1 MSDKVGTIKYLAKR
15 CYHGKNVI
23 NPYTGQFMYQPC
35 GECPACLTRKASIR
49 SMRVSLQKSLSKY
62 TYFINPSYDQE
73 YVPKCQIFK
82 VHPDDPDSTLYELV
96 VKPRRRG
103 NYKMVQKVYS
113 KKYKKF
119 IKKEVDA
126 PLSYDDDFSYYFNAS
141 DDYIRD
147 FREQAT
153 LNVKGK
159 YPYLQDYYGY
169 ISRKDGQLFVKR
181 LRKHISKFAGK
192 YEKVHIYFV
201 SEYGPVHFRPHFHLL
216 LFTDSD
222 KVAKNIGRIISA
234 SWKFGRCDWSASRG
248 NAESYVAGYVNS
260 FSRLPHHLK
269 QDDRVKPYSRFSNG
283 FATSCF
289 FDAKEAIRD
298 SISRPIEE
306 TPLSPFLT
314 GVSCLINGKLFAIR
328 PPRSVVDSCFLRY
341 ACNGRLSSDELYWL
355 VRSVSTTLSRSFQ
368 EIRRYNS
375 KATLIDVCR
384 LHLRSIYSMASR
396 SVEDFL
402 SIKNQLYT
410 CYYYARLESPT
421 TDIRSDDLFDSDCM
435 RLYRL
440 FSCVGKFI
448 SFWDITP
455 SSTYEYIRR
464 TVDISKHYY
473 SRLSYTLLC
482 SQYTDLT
489 GLVDLDEDL
498 VDFLIAPVTED
509 VSSSDGISVLE
520 YRPPFNSL
528 VKSHPILSLAQAKAK
543 RDCDN
548 RVKHREINDRNL
560 KYV

>member
-1 MSDKVGTIKYLAKR
+1 MDKVDTIKYLAKR

-62 TYFINPSYDQE
+62 AFFINPSYNQK

-82 VHPDDPDSTLYELV
+82 VHPDDPDSTLYKLV
-96 VKPRRRG
+96 VKPRRKG
-103 NYKMVQKVYS
+103 DYKMVQRVYS
-113 KKYKKF
+113 KKYKKV

-159 YPYLQDYYGY
+159 YPHLQDYYGY

-201 SEYGPVHFRPHFHLL
+201 SEYGPVRFRPHFHLL

-222 KVAKNIGRIISA
+222 KVAKNIGRIISS

-248 NAESYVAGYVNS
+248 QAESYVASYVNS

-289 FDAKEAIRD
+289 SDAKEAIRD
-298 SISRPIEE
+298 SISRSVEE
-306 TPLSPFLT
+306 TPLSPFLN
-314 GVSCLINGKLFAIR
+314 GVPSLINGRLLSIR
-328 PPRSVVDSCFLRY
+328 PPRSV
-341 ACNGRLSSDELYWL
+341 
-355 VRSVSTTLSRSFQ
+355 
-368 EIRRYNS
+368 
-375 KATLIDVCR
+375 CR
-384 LHLRSIYSMASR
+384 
-396 SVEDFL
+396 F
-402 SIKNQLYT
+402 
-410 CYYYARLESPT
+410 
-421 TDIRSDDLFDSDCM
+421 CM
-435 RLYRL
+435 
-440 FSCVGKFI
+440 FFV
-448 SFWDITP
+448 P
-455 SSTYEYIRR
+455 S
-464 TVDISKHYY
+464 
-473 SRLSYTLLC
+473 
-482 SQYTDLT
+482 
-489 GLVDLDEDL
+489 
-498 VDFLIAPVTED
+498 
-509 VSSSDGISVLE
+509 
-520 YRPPFNSL
+520 
-528 VKSHPILSLAQAKAK
+528 
-543 RDCDN
+543 
-548 RVKHREINDRNL
+548 
-560 KYV
+560 

>member
-1 MSDKVGTIKYLAKR
+1 MDKVDTIKFLAKR

-23 NPYTGQFMYQPC
+23 NPYTGQLMYQPC

-62 TYFINPSYDQE
+62 AYFINPSYDQK

-82 VHPDDPDSTLYELV
+82 VHPDDPDSDLYELV
-96 VKPRRRG
+96 VKPRQKG
-103 NYKMVQKVYS
+103 DYKIVQRVYS
-113 KKYKKF
+113 KKYKKI

-159 YPYLQDYYGY
+159 YPHLQDYYGY

-192 YEKVHIYFV
+192 YEKVHIYLV

-222 KVAKNIGRIISA
+222 KVAKNISRIINS

-260 FSRLPHHLK
+260 FSRLPYHLK

-289 FDAKEAIRD
+289 SDATQAVRD
-298 SISRPIEE
+298 SISRPKEE
-306 TPLSPFLT
+306 APLAPFLN
-314 GVSCLINGKLFAIR
+314 GIPSLINGKLLSIR

-341 ACNGRLSSDELYWL
+341 ACNGRLSSHELYWL

-368 EIRRYNS
+368 AVRRDNPG
-375 KATLIDVCR
+375 ATLMDVCR
-384 LHLRSIYSMASR
+384 LHLRSIYSMSSR

-402 SIKNQLYT
+402 SIENQLYT

-421 TDIRSDDLFDSDCM
+421 TDVRSDALFDSDCM
-435 RLYRL
+435 RLYRF

-448 SFWDITP
+448 SFWNITP
-455 SSTYEYIRR
+455 SSSYEYIYR
-464 TVDISKHYY
+464 TVDLSKWYY
-473 SRLSYTLLC
+473 SRLSYYMLR
-482 SQYTDLT
+482 SQYTDLV
-489 GLVDLDEDL
+489 GLVDLDEEL

-509 VSSSDGISVLE
+509 VPSSDGISALE
-520 YRPPFNSL
+520 YHPPFESL
-528 VKSHPILSLAQAKAK
+528 VKSHPILTLAQARAK
-543 RDCDN
+543 KICDD
-548 RVKHREINDRNL
+548 RVKHRDINDRNL

>member
-1 MSDKVGTIKYLAKR
+1 MDKVDTIKFLAKR

-23 NPYTGQFMYQPC
+23 NPYTGQLMYQPC

-62 TYFINPSYDQE
+62 AFFINPSYSQK

-82 VHPDDPDSTLYELV
+82 VDTNDSTSTLYKLV
-96 VKPRRRG
+96 VKPRKRG
-103 NYKMVQKVYS
+103 DYKMVQTVYS
-113 KKYKKF
+113 KKYKKN

-126 PLSYDDDFSYYFNAS
+126 PLSYDDDFSYFFNAS
-141 DDYIRD
+141 EEYIRD
-147 FREQAT
+147 FREQAN
-153 LNVKGK
+153 LNFTGK
-159 YPYLQDYYGY
+159 YPHLQDYYGY

-192 YEKVHIYFV
+192 YEKIHIYFV

-222 KVAKNIGRIISA
+222 KVAKNISRIISA

-289 FDAKEAIRD
+289 SDATKAVRD
-298 SISRPIEE
+298 SISGQIEE
-306 TPLSPFLT
+306 TPLSPFLN
-314 GVSCLINGKLFAIR
+314 GIPNLINGKLLSIR

-341 ACNGRLSSDELYWL
+341 ACDGRLSGDELYWL
-355 VRSVSTTLSRSFQ
+355 VRSVSSTLSTTFY
-368 EIRRYNS
+368 IVRRDNPD
-375 KATLIDVCR
+375 ATLMDVCR
-384 LHLRSIYSMASR
+384 YHVRSIFSMSSF
-396 SVEDFL
+396 SVDSFL
-402 SIKNQLYT
+402 SIENQLYT

-421 TDIRSDDLFDSDCM
+421 TDIRSDALFDSDCM

-455 SSTYEYIRR
+455 SSPYEYIRR

-473 SRLSYTLLC
+473 VRLSYTLLR
-482 SQYTDLT
+482 SQYTDLV
-489 GLVDLDEDL
+489 GLVGLDEDL

-509 VSSSDGISVLE
+509 VPSSDGTSVLE
-520 YRPPFNSL
+520 YHPPFDSL

>member
-1 MSDKVGTIKYLAKR
+1 MNKVGTIKYLAKR

-23 NPYTGQFMYQPC
+23 NPYTGQLMYQPC

-62 TYFINPSYDQE
+62 TYFINPSYDQK

-96 VKPRRRG
+96 VKPRCRG
-103 NYKMVQKVYS
+103 DYKMVQRVYS
-113 KKYKKF
+113 KKYKKV
-119 IKKEVDA
+119 IEKEVDA

-147 FREQAT
+147 YREQAT
-153 LNVKGK
+153 LNIKGK
-159 YPYLQDYYGY
+159 YPHLQDYYGY

-192 YEKVHIYFV
+192 YEKVHIYLV
-201 SEYGPVHFRPHFHLL
+201 SEYGPVHFRPHFHIL

-222 KVAKNIGRIISA
+222 KVSKNIGRIVSA
-234 SWKFGRCDWSASRG
+234 SWKFGLCPWSASRG
-248 NAESYVAGYVNS
+248 DAESYVAGYVNS

-289 FDAKEAIRD
+289 FDATKAVRD

-306 TPLSPFLT
+306 TPLAPFLN
-314 GVSCLINGKLFAIR
+314 GVSCLINGKLLAIR

-341 ACNGRLSSDELYWL
+341 ACNGRLSGDELYWL
-355 VRSVSTTLSRSFQ
+355 VRSVSSTLSRSFQ
-368 EIRRYNS
+368 TVRRDNPN
-375 KATLIDVCR
+375 ATLMDVCR
-384 LHLRSIYSMASR
+384 LHLRSIYSMSSR

-402 SIKNQLYT
+402 SIENQLYT

-421 TDIRSDDLFDSDCM
+421 TDVRSDALFDSDCM
-435 RLYRL
+435 RLYRF
-440 FSCVGKFI
+440 FSCVAKFI
-448 SFWDITP
+448 SFWNITP
-455 SSTYEYIRR
+455 GSTYEYVRR
-464 TVDISKHYY
+464 AVDISKHYY
-473 SRLSYTLLC
+473 ARLSYTLLR
-482 SQYTDLT
+482 SQYTELT
-489 GLVDLDEDL
+489 GLVDLDEEL
-498 VDFLIAPVTED
+498 VNFLIAPVTED
-509 VSSSDGISVLE
+509 VSSSDGVSALE
-520 YRPPFNSL
+520 HHPPFDSL